1 MTNKVLLLHGWGGS
15 DFPHWQA
22 WLASELAKSYG
33 EVSFLKF
40 DNYDFPIKNTWKN
53 QLIKQID
60 SFNPDIVICHSVAN
74 ILWFHL
80 CDEIKLQE
88 IKKLFLVAPP
98 SLSCDI
104 QELKSFYP
112 CKLPSN
118 LFAKESVLV
127 SSTNDPYITKDEVKA
142 MAKQL
147 NIPTKI
153 LQDAGHINADSGYG
167 EWEWILKEVQ
177 NVN

>member
-1 MTNKVLLLHGWGGS
+1 MSNKVLLLHGWSGS

-22 WLASELAKSYG
+22 WLASELAKEYG

-40 DNYDFPIKNTWKN
+40 EDYDFPIKDIWKN
-53 QLIKQID
+53 QLIKQIN

-80 CDEIKLQE
+80 CNEVKLQQ

-104 QELKSFYP
+104 KELRSFYP
-112 CKLPSN
+112 CNLPNN
-118 LFAKESVLV
+118 LFAKDALLI
-127 SSTNDPYITKDEVKA
+127 SSTNDPYISQEEVKT

-177 NVN
+177 NVK